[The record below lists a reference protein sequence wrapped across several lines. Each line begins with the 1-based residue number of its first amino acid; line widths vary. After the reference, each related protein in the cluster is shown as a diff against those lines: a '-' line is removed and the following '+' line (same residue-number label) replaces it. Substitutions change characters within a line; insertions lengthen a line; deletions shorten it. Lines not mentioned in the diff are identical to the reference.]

1 MENLPPMG
9 TRNQH
14 PTMISHFV
22 KVLFGH
28 PFEHITLDLTKVV
41 GDEKCKQCIVLGV
54 DSC

>member
-1 MENLPPMG
+1 MG

-14 PTMISHFV
+14 HTMISHFV
-22 KVLFGH
+22 KVLFRH

-41 GDEKCKQCIVLGV
+41 GDEKCKQCIVLGI